1 MDQTER
7 FGLAV
12 SITAVAVLVAVA
24 SNRLSRRL
32 RVPAPVLFLVGAA
45 IVSNIDPQLE
55 QLSHELIVRIVTIAL
70 VVILFEGGMGI
81 GLRRLR
87 TSIRPVLGV
96 GLVGTLITAGALAGV
111 AHIVFGFDWRT
122 ALLLGTALA
131 PTDPAVIFS
140 VLGNQEVKGRAGTI
154 LEGESGAN
162 DPVGIALLAS
172 LIALAPGSSAVS
184 ALGSVAGAFVLQ
196 MGVGLAVGIA
206 GGFALSWMMRHVS
219 LPSAALH
226 PVRDLTTAFLLYGVA
241 TVAHGSGFLAVFV
254 AGIIIGD
261 PPAPYKGEV
270 KRFISALASLAEV
283 VAFAA
288 LGLIVDLNELLQ
300 HRAWLIGI
308 VMAVVLAVVVRP
320 LAVGPLLLLTKM
332 TRGERIFVLWA
343 GLKGAVPV
351 LLGLLVLS
359 AGVPDPTLVFA
370 VVFVVV
376 VLSVSIQGS
385 TVPAVARWC
394 GVPMEET
401 EDRAWGTT
409 VRFRERPTGV
419 RQYQVGGGSA
429 VVGSSVGH
437 LNLGPDNWVSL
448 VVRDG
453 QPVPGREETVLKV
466 GDEVVVLSDP
476 DEPADLTRLFGD
488 PGPQPDPVQATDE
501 AGAPVS

>member
-1 MDQTER
+1 VDQTER
-7 FGLAV
+7 FALAV
-12 SITAVAVLVAVA
+12 AVTAVAVLVAVA
-24 SNRLSRRL
+24 SNRLSRWL

-45 IVSNIDPQLE
+45 IVSNIDPELE
-55 QLSHELIVRIVTIAL
+55 RLSHQLIERIVTIAL

-81 GLRRLR
+81 GLRRLK
-87 TSIRPVLGV
+87 TSIRPVLAI
-96 GLVGTLITAGALAGV
+96 GLIGTFVTAGALAWV
-111 AHIVFGFDWRT
+111 AHVLFGFDWRT

-172 LIALAPGSSAVS
+172 LIALAPGSSAGS
-184 ALGSVAGAFVLQ
+184 AFGSVASAFALQ
-196 MGVGLAVGIA
+196 MGVGLAIGVA
-206 GGFALSWMMRHVS
+206 GGFALSWGMRHIS

-226 PVRDLTTAFLLYGVA
+226 PVRDLTFAFLLYGAA
-241 TVAHGSGFLAVFV
+241 TIAHGSGFLAVFV
-254 AGIIIGD
+254 AGILIGD

-288 LGLIVDLNELLQ
+288 LGLIVDLGELLQ

-308 VMAVVLAVVVRP
+308 VMAIVLAVVVRP
-320 LAVGPLLLLTKM
+320 LAVGPLLLATKM
-332 TRGERIFVLWA
+332 SGGERIFILWA

-351 LLGLLVLS
+351 LLGVLVLS

-376 VLSVSIQGS
+376 VISVTVQGS
-385 TVPAVARWC
+385 TVPLVARWC
-394 GVPMEET
+394 GVPMEAN
-401 EDRAWGTT
+401 EDRAWSST

-419 RQYQVGGGSA
+419 RQYRVGGESA
-429 VVGSSVGH
+429 IVGGAVGD
-437 LNLGPDNWVSL
+437 LDLGPDNWVSL
-448 VVRDG
+448 VIRDG
-453 QPVPGREETVLKV
+453 RPVPGRRETILCV

-476 DEPADLTRLFGD
+476 DEPADLSRLFGE
-488 PGPQPDPVQATDE
+488 PGPDPIDE
-501 AGAPVS
+501 PESAGAASS